1 MIKRRSSSRVVV
13 QSGSILIEVLAGASL
28 LGIFLTI
35 SFTLAIRVVSVLT
48 KNREAHRDDGTV
60 RLLVEGDCF
69 YRDAGMES
77 CSRGKRRLLVAS
89 GVD

>member
-1 MIKRRSSSRVVV
+1 MAEV

-35 SFTLAIRVVSVLT
+35 SFTLAIRVVRVL
-48 KNREAHRDDGTV
+48 KENREAHQDDRTV

-69 YRDAGMES
+69 HAEAGMES
-77 CSRGKRRLLVAS
+77 CSRGKRRLLVAAA
-89 GVD
+89 VD